1 MRTEQTGC
9 FEMSVAQVFHTI
21 ISVQISIA
29 VDCLA
34 LLVSASNNRF
44 ANDSIQKKVTFLDSL
59 KINESFI
66 VQFLHKISFD
76 KIICSRHCAS

>member
-29 VDCLA
+29 VDCLV
-34 LLVSASNNRF
+34 LLVSASKNRF
-44 ANDSIQKKVTFLDSL
+44 ANDSIQKKVTCLDSL
-59 KINESFI
+59 KNNTVSTVSPQNI
-66 VQFLHKISFD
+66 L
-76 KIICSRHCAS
+76 